1 MQISEILPYRI
12 WIISLRGSWD
22 SLESPFM
29 VICKSDFNADR
40 YGWKL
45 ELPLKIARK
54 FPNMNINEMCWRI
67 CGI

>member
-22 SLESPFM
+22 ALESPFT

-40 YGWKL
+40 YGSNL
-45 ELPLKIARK
+45 ELLLKIARK
-54 FPNMNINEMCWRI
+54 FPNVNINEMCGRI